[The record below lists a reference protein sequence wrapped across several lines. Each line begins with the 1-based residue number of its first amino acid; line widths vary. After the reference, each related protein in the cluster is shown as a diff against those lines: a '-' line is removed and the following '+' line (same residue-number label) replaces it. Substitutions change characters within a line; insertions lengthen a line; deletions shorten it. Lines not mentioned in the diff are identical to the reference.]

1 MKVVFTP
8 EAERDI
14 ERLAYIQVVSDYLK
28 SEYDK
33 ASFDYGGDVWC
44 IKSNGKWGLAN
55 YYGEELL
62 SPCYDWMADSFVEGM
77 LVVGIY
83 GNGIG
88 YINLQGEEVVKP
100 MYEEATDFH
109 NGFAAVRLNGK

>member
-33 ASFDYGGDVWC
+33 AF
-44 IKSNGKWGLAN
+44 
-55 YYGEELL
+55 
-62 SPCYDWMADSFVEGM
+62 F
-77 LVVGIY
+77 
-83 GNGIG
+83 
-88 YINLQGEEVVKP
+88 
-100 MYEEATDFH
+100 
-109 NGFAAVRLNGK
+109 